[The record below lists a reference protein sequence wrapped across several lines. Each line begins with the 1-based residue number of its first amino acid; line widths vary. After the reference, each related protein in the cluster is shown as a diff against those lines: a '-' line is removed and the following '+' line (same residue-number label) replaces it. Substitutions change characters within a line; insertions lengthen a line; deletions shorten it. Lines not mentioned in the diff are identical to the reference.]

1 MIGVG
6 SYAAAE
12 LMMVYHE
19 VQASGAVMS
28 VLMPGQMP
36 AICGAVAVPLSS
48 HAVPQTARAGGI
60 AQYPFVQ
67 PYWQGT
73 RSTSQHV

>member
-1 MIGVG
+1 MG

-28 VLMPGQMP
+28 VLMLGQMP

-48 HAVPQTARAGGI
+48 HAVPQTASAGGI
-60 AQYPFVQ
+60 AQ
-67 PYWQGT
+67 
-73 RSTSQHV
+73 